1 MKIAFAVKKTAKTT
15 QAKSLPKTTTSPLRA
30 TVSPWQSRRMSKKK
44 KSESRLSQN
53 RRFQLKP
60 LRWLSL
66 ATLRTHPRR
75 EKMKVP
81 SKMMIN

>member
-44 KSESRLSQN
+44 SESRLSQN
-53 RRFQLKP
+53 RRFLLKP
-60 LRWLSL
+60 LRRLSL
-66 ATLRTHPRR
+66 ATLRTHLRR